1 MVQQIIIVLFLMIS
15 YFAQALTGFGGNIL
29 AVSLLSLILSIE
41 DTKAITNVIA
51 IVTCLFVLVGN
62 RRQINWSEYFKMLGY
77 MTVGTVIG
85 LYICSSL
92 VIDNFLP
99 GVLGGILIVLGIYKL
114 KDSRYIQ
121 FTIFGQFIIL
131 LLSGVIQGV
140 YACGGMTLI
149 IYAVNVLREKDSF
162 RSTMTLIFL
171 SMSLLMISFQIGQG
185 VYTPEVNRL
194 ILFSLVPVIVAV
206 MIANKIASKINT
218 KLMLRVIYILLIL
231 IGIILIGK
239 TL

>member
-1 MVQQIIIVLFLMIS
+1 M
-15 YFAQALTGFGGNIL
+15 G
-29 AVSLLSLILSIE
+29 
-41 DTKAITNVIA
+41 
-51 IVTCLFVLVGN
+51 
-62 RRQINWSEYFKMLGY
+62 SEMC
-77 MTVGTVIG
+77 IR
-85 LYICSSL
+85 
-92 VIDNFLP
+92 D
-99 GVLGGILIVLGIYKL
+99 
-114 KDSRYIQ
+114 RYP
-121 FTIFGQFIIL
+121 
-131 LLSGVIQGV
+131 
-140 YACGGMTLI
+140 CGGMTLI